1 MCSDN
6 VCLFYYLFMNLL
18 LLHTLEINVELTCQL
33 IIEQCKASLSTV
45 ISTLVFWVT
54 YVILEALGFLGN
66 KELREMSSSSCVCS
80 TVFQQPNIST
90 VLSRSLLRMREMEV
104 RFINW
109 NLLSAEQSFQYWK
122 DTIKISFICSYWKR
136 IPFIN

>member
-104 RFINW
+104 RFIN
-109 NLLSAEQSFQYWK
+109 
-122 DTIKISFICSYWKR
+122 
-136 IPFIN
+136 